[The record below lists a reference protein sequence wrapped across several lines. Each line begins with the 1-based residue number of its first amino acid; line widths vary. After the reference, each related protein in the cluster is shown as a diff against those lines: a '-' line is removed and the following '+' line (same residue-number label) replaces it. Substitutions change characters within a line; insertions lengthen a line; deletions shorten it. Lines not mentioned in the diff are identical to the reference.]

1 MHTLKVTK
9 TQIMNCSLLTHISLE
24 YSLGHLNQT
33 LLSFGFHS
41 QKSNRCGFVAYIMSY
56 ISSYTF
62 MSIPIK
68 CHNFDDYQNMC
79 ILRWA
84 SKNYF
89 NVISPVNTTFLN
101 IFFSQ
106 QSRNN
111 TNGECIY
118 APMRS
123 DHTVQLTIF
132 SSNEKYCVILTKSL
146 ECTQTNY
153 LNKIRVCIT
162 NKVFFIVQS
171 DKQFSHQGSY

>member
-9 TQIMNCSLLTHISLE
+9 TQIMNCSLLTHISFK

-33 LLSFGFHS
+33 LLSFEFHS
-41 QKSNRCGFVAYIMSY
+41 QKFNRCGFVAYLP
-56 ISSYTF
+56 TF

-68 CHNFDDYQNMC
+68 CHNFDDYHNMC
-79 ILRWA
+79 ILRWV
-84 SKNYF
+84 SKNDF
-89 NVISPVNTTFLN
+89 NVISPVNPTFQN

-118 APMRS
+118 APMR
-123 DHTVQLTIF
+123 IF

-146 ECTQTNY
+146 EYTQTNY
-153 LNKIRVCIT
+153 LYKIRVCHELT
-162 NKVFFIVQS
+162 NKVFFIVQN
-171 DKQFSHQGSY
+171 DKQFSHQRSY